1 MTATERRVLV
11 IVRAGD
17 QSLHPQWLVQPLLQ
31 KRNWDLHVSYFGDL
45 RRPYRNRASDIT
57 LSFEKGTKAI
67 GTAECLARLG
77 SRIDHY
83 DWFWLPDDDLSADL
97 PTINRFFEIVAQ
109 YDLDLAQPALDEG
122 SYVSHEIT
130 VRRPHM
136 RLRYTSFVEVMAACF
151 SRKALDLCA
160 PYFAATA
167 TSWGPD
173 LLFPKLLGYPERGIA
188 VIDES
193 PVVHTRPVGR
203 GPNMAL
209 AAKMG
214 IDPRDELAAFKQ
226 RHDVEIRRET
236 WGGVDRNGNYV
247 ADLATINRH
256 KARCK

>member
-1 MTATERRVLV
+1 MSASERRVLV

-17 QSLHPQWLVQPLLQ
+17 ESLHPQWLVQPPSQ
-31 KRNWDLHVSYFGDL
+31 KRNWDLHISYFGDL
-45 RRPYRNRASDIT
+45 RRPYRHRASDIT

-67 GTAECLARLG
+67 GTAECLEKLG

-83 DWFWLPDDDLSADL
+83 DWFWLPDDDLSVDL

-122 SYVSHEIT
+122 SYISHQIT

-160 PYFAATA
+160 PYFGATA
-167 TSWGPD
+167 SSWGQD

-193 PVVHTRPVGR
+193 PVVHTRPVG
-203 GPNMAL
+203 GPNMDLVAR
-209 AAKMG
+209 MG
-214 IDPRDELAAFKQ
+214 IDPREELAEFRK
-226 RHDVEIRRET
+226 RHDLEMRREIRS
-236 WGGVDRNGNYV
+236 GIDRDGNYV
-247 ADLATINRH
+247 TDLAAIDRH
-256 KARCK
+256 KVSVK

>member
-17 QSLHPQWLVQPLLQ
+17 ESLHPQWLVQPPLQ
-31 KRNWDLHVSYFGDL
+31 KRNWDLHISYFGNL

-57 LSFEKGTKAI
+57 LSFERGTKAI
-67 GTAECLARLG
+67 GTTECLAKLG
-77 SRIDHY
+77 SRIDDY
-83 DWFWLPDDDLSADL
+83 DRFWLPDDDLSADL

-122 SYVSHEIT
+122 SYVSHEVT

-167 TSWGPD
+167 SSWGQD

-193 PVVHTRPVGR
+193 PVVHTRPVG
-203 GPNMAL
+203 GPNMDL
-209 AAKMG
+209 VAKMG
-214 IDPRDELAAFKQ
+214 IDTREELAEFRQ
-226 RHDVEIRRET
+226 HHDLEMRCEIRS
-236 WGGVDRNGNYV
+236 GIDRDGNHV
-247 ADLATINRH
+247 TDLAAIDRH
-256 KARCK
+256 KVRFK